1 MFFQNIEFHETENF
15 QYLLI
20 HKNACSSVLKAIE
33 HLNPKRTQ
41 VKSNTKIKWTVIRD
55 PYDRFIA
62 GLKYDLKRHNV
73 KLTDINIDELFNSYI
88 NIYSR
93 PDGHVNHCA
102 SQFSHIINSDINFY
116 VDIKDL
122 EVFLKMHFN
131 RSFYLNKDD
140 EKDSLN
146 IEKKEIMKYLN
157 FDYYMYN
164 TILNSNNLWKWY
176 NGKIF

>member
-1 MFFQNIEFHETENF
+1 
-15 QYLLI
+15 
-20 HKNACSSVLKAIE
+20 
-33 HLNPKRTQ
+33 
-41 VKSNTKIKWTVIRD
+41 
-55 PYDRFIA
+55 
-62 GLKYDLKRHNV
+62 
-73 KLTDINIDELFNSYI
+73 
-88 NIYSR
+88 
-93 PDGHVNHCA
+93 
-102 SQFSHIINSDINFY
+102 
-116 VDIKDL
+116 
-122 EVFLKMHFN
+122 MHFN